1 VTPPMPVMV
10 TKLLASVVKG
20 ALSLAVTTAA
30 IAAPPWGGLG
40 LVACC
45 RLAPG
50 CLPMVGGVI
59 SSRRALRAAGRWV
72 RSARVGCPLRGV
84 PAVWQGLSV
93 PGGEDH
99 TCPRP
104 APLPIFHLRSGAWG
118 SGAAPP
124 GAQSTAGVGFT
135 PAEGTEAAPVGGGV
149 SAGTA
154 GRGGVEDERVLLL
167 AILGAFEPLPRRH
180 VVCFHG
186 LIGHTRSCR
195 CVACAAVKLVG
206 LFATVKEPVNTAVP
220 RTISRC
226 PKAAATLVAHRL
238 GFSPISVVVH
248 VLR

>member
-1 VTPPMPVMV
+1 MPVMV

-167 AILGAFEPLPRRH
+167 AILGASEPLPRRH
-180 VVCFHG
+180 VVCFPRADRSHEVVQVRG
-186 LIGHTRSCR
+186 LRSGQASGIVC
-195 CVACAAVKLVG
+195 
-206 LFATVKEPVNTAVP
+206 TVKEPVNTAVP